1 MQESHDG
8 WHREWEGLSTVMTL
22 EAWFVTGVV
31 VFCFGLLASNRFSP
45 DLILMAG
52 ITLLLLTGVIT
63 PIEALVGFSNEGMA
77 TVAVLYIVIT
87 GFRETGGIGWIVQS
101 VLGTARSLPHAQLKL
116 MAPVAALSA
125 FLNNTPVVA
134 IFIPAI
140 DDWAKR
146 YRLSV
151 SKLMLPLS
159 YAAIAGGT
167 CTLIG
172 TSTNLVVNGLM
183 KSETG
188 QSAFAIFDLAWV
200 GIPITLTTFVYVLIA
215 QRWLLPERRP
225 AVSRFD
231 DAREYTV
238 EMQVET
244 GSPLIGKSIEQ
255 ASLRQLP
262 GLFLVEIERAGK
274 ALTAVPPDEVLQEH
288 DQLVF
293 VGVIDSVV
301 DLQRIKGLKPATNQ
315 VFKLDTPR
323 EDRCLTEAVI
333 SNSSPLVG
341 KTVRE
346 GRFRSV
352 YNAAIIAIA
361 RNGEKLPGKIGD
373 IRLRAGD
380 TLLMVSRPS
389 FAEQQKNS
397 KDFYLVSSRQDTH
410 GARHERAPL
419 ASAILIGMVLTA
431 ALGWLSMLEAAML
444 AAGLMIVTR
453 CTTGRI
459 ARRAIDWQ
467 VLVVIASSFGI
478 ANALQSSGAATAVAQ
493 WLVSFAQ
500 DTPTAALAIIFATTA
515 LLSAL
520 ATNNAAAVLIFP
532 IALSTADNLAVSH
545 LPFAVTLM
553 MAASTSFATPTG
565 YQTNLMVFGV
575 GGYHFKDYLLFG
587 LPLTLFVGVVT
598 VMLVPLVWHFS
609 P

>member
-1 MQESHDG
+1 
-8 WHREWEGLSTVMTL
+8 MTL

-31 VFCFGLLASNRFSP
+31 TLSFALLASNRFSP

-52 ITLLLLTGVIT
+52 LTLLLITGVVT
-63 PIEALVGFSNEGMA
+63 PAEALTGFSNEGMV

-87 GFRETGGIGWIVQS
+87 GFRETGGIDWIVQS
-101 VLGTARSLPHAQLKL
+101 VLGSARSLTQAQLKV
-116 MAPVAALSA
+116 MAPVATLSA

-146 YRLSV
+146 FRLSV

-172 TSTNLVVNGLM
+172 SSTNLVINGLLL
-183 KSETG
+183 SETKLP
-188 QSAFAIFDLAWV
+188 AFAILDLAWV
-200 GIPITLTTFVYVLIA
+200 GIPVTLTTLLYVLIA

-225 AVSRFD
+225 PISLYA

-238 EMQVET
+238 EMRVERE
-244 GSPLIGKSIEQ
+244 SPLIGKSIEQ
-255 ASLRQLP
+255 AGLRQLP
-262 GLFLVEIERAGK
+262 GVYLVEIDRAGK
-274 ALTAVPPDEVLQEH
+274 ILTAVPPDETLLED

-293 VGVIDSVV
+293 VGVVDSVV
-301 DLQRIKGLKPATNQ
+301 DLQRIKGLKPATDQ
-315 VFKLDTPR
+315 VFKLDSHHD
-323 EDRCLTEAVI
+323 DRCLTEAVI

-341 KTVRE
+341 KTVRK

-361 RNGEKLPGKIGD
+361 RNGDKLPGKIGD
-373 IRLRAGD
+373 IILRAGD
-380 TLLMVSRPS
+380 TLLLVSRSS

-397 KDFYLVSSRQDTH
+397 KDFYLVSSLHEARTR
-410 GARHERAPL
+410 RHERAPI
-419 ASAILIGMVLTA
+419 AVAILIGMVLVTT
-431 ALGWLSMLEAAML
+431 LGWLSMLEAAML
-444 AAGLMIVTR
+444 AAGLMILTR
-453 CTTGRI
+453 CTSGRI

-478 ANALQSSGAATAVAQ
+478 ANALQSSGAASAIAL

-500 DTPTAALAIIFATTA
+500 DSPQTALAILFATTA
-515 LLSAL
+515 SLSAL
-520 ATNNAAAVLIFP
+520 ATNNAAAVLMFP
-532 IALSTADNLAVSH
+532 IALSTAENFGVSL
-545 LPFAVTLM
+545 LPFAITLM
-553 MAASTSFATPTG
+553 VAASASFATPIG
-565 YQTNLMVFGV
+565 YQTNLMVLGA
-575 GGYHFKDYLLFG
+575 GGYHFRDYLLFG
-587 LPLTLFVGVVT
+587 LPLTLLVGIVT
-598 VMLVPLVWHFS
+598 TLLAPLVWVFS

>member
-1 MQESHDG
+1 
-8 WHREWEGLSTVMTL
+8 MTL
-22 EAWFVTGVV
+22 EAWFVIGVV

-52 ITLLLLTGVIT
+52 LTLLLLSGVIT
-63 PIEALVGFSNEGMA
+63 PSEALTGFSNEGMA
-77 TVAVLYIVIT
+77 TVAVLYIVVT
-87 GFRETGGIGWIVQS
+87 GFRETGGIGWIVQT

-116 MAPVAALSA
+116 MVPVAALSA

-172 TSTNLVVNGLM
+172 TSTNLVVNGLL

-188 QSAFAIFDLAWV
+188 LSAFAIFDLAWV
-200 GIPITLTTFVYVLIA
+200 GIPVTLTTFIYVLIT

-225 AVSRFD
+225 VVSRFD

-238 EMQVET
+238 EMLVET
-244 GSPLIGKSIEQ
+244 DSPLIGKSIEQ

-274 ALTAVPPDEVLQEH
+274 ALTAVPPEEVLQEH

-301 DLQRIKGLKPATNQ
+301 DLQRIKGLKPATSQ
-315 VFKLDTPR
+315 VFKLDSPR

-341 KTVRE
+341 KTVRQ
-346 GRFRSV
+346 GRFRSI

-373 IRLRAGD
+373 IKLRAGD

-410 GARHERAPL
+410 GVRHERAPV
-419 ASAILIGMVLTA
+419 AVAILIGMVLTVA
-431 ALGWLSMLEAAML
+431 VGWLSMLEAAML

-478 ANALQSSGAATAVAQ
+478 AHALQSSGAATAVAL

-532 IALSTADNLAVSH
+532 IALSTADNLTVSH
-545 LPFAVTLM
+545 LPFAITLM
-553 MAASTSFATPTG
+553 VAASTSFATPTG

-587 LPLTLFVGVVT
+587 LPLTLLVGVVT
-598 VMLVPLVWHFS
+598 VVLVPLVWHFS

>member
-1 MQESHDG
+1 
-8 WHREWEGLSTVMTL
+8 MTL
-22 EAWFVTGVV
+22 EAWFVSGVV

-52 ITLLLLTGVIT
+52 LTLLLLTGVIT
-63 PIEALVGFSNEGMA
+63 PSEALAGFSNEGMA

-101 VLGTARSLPHAQLKL
+101 VLGAARSLPHAQLKL

-172 TSTNLVVNGLM
+172 SSTNLVVNGLL
-183 KSETG
+183 KNETG
-188 QSAFAIFDLAWV
+188 LSTFAIFDLAWV
-200 GIPITLTTFVYVLIA
+200 GIPITLATFMYVLIA
-215 QRWLLPERRP
+215 QRWLLPERHP
-225 AVSRFD
+225 PVSRFD
-231 DAREYTV
+231 DAREYTT
-238 EMQVET
+238 EMQVER

-255 ASLRQLP
+255 ANLRQLP

-274 ALTAVPPDEVLQEH
+274 ALSAVPPDEILQEH

-293 VGVIDSVV
+293 VGVIDSVI
-301 DLQRIKGLKPATNQ
+301 DLHRIKGLKPATNQ
-315 VFKLDTPR
+315 VFKLDSPR

-333 SNSSPLVG
+333 SNRSPLVG

-373 IRLRAGD
+373 IKLRAGD

-397 KDFYLVSSRQDTH
+397 KDFYLVSSRQDSH
-410 GARHERAPL
+410 GVRHERAPV
-419 ASAILIGMVLTA
+419 AVAVLIGMVLTA
-431 ALGWLSMLEAAML
+431 TMGWLSMLEAAML
-444 AAGLMIVTR
+444 AAGLMIITR

-467 VLVVIASSFGI
+467 ILVVIASSFGI
-478 ANALQSSGAATAVAQ
+478 ANALQTTGAAAAVAL
-493 WLVSFAQ
+493 WLVSFAPG
-500 DTPTAALAIIFATTA
+500 TPMAALAIIFATTA
-515 LLSAL
+515 LLSAM

-545 LPFAVTLM
+545 LPFAITLM
-553 MAASTSFATPTG
+553 MAASTSFATPTS
-565 YQTNLMVFGV
+565 YQTNLMVYGV
-575 GGYHFKDYLLFG
+575 GGYHFKDYLQFG
-587 LPLTLFVGVVT
+587 LPLTLIVGVITVT
-598 VMLVPLVWHFS
+598 LVPLVWQFY